1 MMLIFVAKTDMMMI
15 IITMNVVMMII
26 TNLTLMLIKT
36 TMTATGKVRL
46 TLGGEGAAEGAAAN
60 TGNLCK

>member
-15 IITMNVVMMII
+15 IITMNIVMII
-26 TNLTLMLIKT
+26 TNLTLMLIRM
-36 TMTATGKVRL
+36 TMMATGKVRL